1 MMRTAKRMLCAL
13 LAALMLASLAP
24 SVTEAA
30 GVITFTSVNDTLLSL
45 SDETMPFWSGG
56 VLYVASVAFDGTDL
70 GLFYSRS
77 RDKMTAVLYRQRNAI
92 IFDLAAGTIETNGGQ
107 TYAGSAI
114 VRGDV
119 VFLPLDVICHY
130 FGLEYSYTR
139 ISYGYLVRIKSDSV
153 VLSDATFIDAAA
165 QPMATRY
172 NRYVRA
178 KAEQAEA
185 AAASKSAQE
194 TKPPQQQQPQQ
205 QQQQPQQPQ
214 PQQQQ
219 QQQTQ
224 QPEPEPERTVYFVIG
239 STAAD
244 KTVPLL
250 ARLSEGRA
258 AYLFTPETLD
268 GSDDLL
274 RRLAAGGGAVA
285 LRVDA
290 SEGAESALAQI
301 EAGNRAV
308 WAAANLKTRLVRLDG
323 ASDET
328 IRRVAEA
335 GYCPLIY
342 ALDFSDGA
350 SSASRMSARI
360 LSAADVRGGSCCV
373 YLGTDETASST
384 LASLLYNLRSGNC
397 TPARV
402 NEVVAS

>member
-1 MMRTAKRMLCAL
+1 MRKARRALCAL
-13 LAALMLASLAP
+13 LAALMLVSLTP

-30 GVITFTSVNDTLLSL
+30 GVISFTSVNDTLLSL

-56 VLYVASVAFDGTDL
+56 SLYVASAAFDGTDL

-77 RDKMTAVLYRQRNAI
+77 RDKMTVVLYRQRNAI

-119 VFLPLDVICHY
+119 VFLPLDVICDY

-172 NRYVRA
+172 NRYMRA
-178 KAEQAEA
+178 KAEQAEAA

-194 TKPPQQQQPQQ
+194 TKPPPQQPQP
-205 QQQQPQQPQ
+205 QPQQPQ
-214 PQQQQ
+214 PQQPQQ
-219 QQQTQ
+219 QTQTQ
-224 QPEPEPERTVYFVIG
+224 QPEPDPERTVYFVID
-239 STAAD
+239 STDAD

-258 AYLFTPETLD
+258 AYLFTAEALD
-268 GSDDLL
+268 GADDLL

-285 LRVDA
+285 LHVDA

-301 EAGNRAV
+301 KAGNRAV

-328 IRRVAEA
+328 IRRVTEA

-350 SSASRMSARI
+350 SSAIRMSARI
-360 LSAADVRGGSCCV
+360 LSTADARGGSCCV
-373 YLGTDETASST
+373 YLGTDETASAT
-384 LASLLYNLRSGNC
+384 IGTLLYNLRSGNC
-397 TPARV
+397 TPARL
-402 NEVVAS
+402 NEVIAS